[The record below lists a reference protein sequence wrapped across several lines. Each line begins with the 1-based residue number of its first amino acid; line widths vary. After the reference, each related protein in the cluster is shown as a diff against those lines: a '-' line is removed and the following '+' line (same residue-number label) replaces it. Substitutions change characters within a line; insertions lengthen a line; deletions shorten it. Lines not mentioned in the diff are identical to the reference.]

1 MAAGSCRRAVLKN
14 LDPLL
19 GPDLLHILRSM
30 GHGDEVAIVDANYPA
45 HAAIEAT
52 RIDLRDRSAI
62 VNANYPAQR
71 GAQRLVRLDGVCATR
86 ALQAILSVLPLDAYV
101 RHPVLTMQVVGDA
114 DAVPEI
120 VAEFRRLVAA
130 VDGSAACGA
139 LERFSF
145 YNRVKGAFA
154 VVATGERRLYGN
166 ILLTKGVIDPD

>member
-1 MAAGSCRRAVLKN
+1 MAAGACRRTVLKN

-45 HAAIEAT
+45 
-52 RIDLRDRSAI
+52 
-62 VNANYPAQR
+62 QR
-71 GAQRLVRLDGVCATR
+71 TAQRLARLDGVCATR
-86 ALQAILSVLPLDAYV
+86 ALQAVLSVLPLDAYV
-101 RHPVLTMQVVGDA
+101 QHSVHTMQMVGDA
-114 DAVPEI
+114 HAVPEI

-130 VDGSAACGA
+130 VDESADCGA
-139 LERFSF
+139 LERFAF
-145 YNRVKGAFA
+145 YDRVKSAFA